1 MVNRNM
7 IDLGQIYGLTGN
19 NANRYMYANTS
30 DVVNIPSLEDIANA
44 HQMNRNQSMT
54 TGVNDNNIVPSS
66 SIQAVATPMSDLDG
80 INSGNRNSSETA
92 TGSSVPI
99 SSPMRVNLTTEE
111 SAQPIEEHNQPFQSL
126 LVDAQSIQYLNSFA
140 RTQIGR
146 MVQVNFMMGTNTVQT
161 LEGTLLGVG
170 TNFLLINERGTRN
183 VTACDFYNVKYIRF
197 FY

>member
-30 DVVNIPSLEDIANA
+30 DIVNIPSLEDIANA
-44 HQMNRNQSMT
+44 HQMNRNRSMT
-54 TGVNDNNIVPSS
+54 TGVNDSNIVPSS
-66 SIQAVATPMSDLDG
+66 SIQTVATPMSDLDG

-161 LEGTLLGVG
+161 
-170 TNFLLINERGTRN
+170 
-183 VTACDFYNVKYIRF
+183 IRHQISN
-197 FY
+197 YLHISVLQEHH

>member
-7 IDLGQIYGLTGN
+7 IDLGQIYGLTGD

-30 DVVNIPSLEDIANA
+30 DIVNIPSLEDIANT

-54 TGVNDNNIVPSS
+54 TGVNDSNIVPSS
-66 SIQAVATPMSDLDG
+66 SIQTVASTMSDLDEL
-80 INSGNRNSSETA
+80 NSGNRNSSETA
-92 TGSSVPI
+92 TGTSVPI
-99 SSPMRVNLTTEE
+99 SSPMRVNLTT
-111 SAQPIEEHNQPFQSL
+111 SQDAQPIEEYNQPFQPF
-126 LVDAQSIQYLNSFA
+126 LVDTQNIQYLNSFA

-146 MVQVNFMMGTNTVQT
+146 MVQVNFMMGTNTVQS

-170 TNFLLINERGTRN
+170 ANFLLINERGTRN
-183 VTACDFYNVKYIRF
+183 VTACYFYNVKYIRF

>member
-7 IDLGQIYGLTGN
+7 IDLGQIYGLTGDN
-19 NANRYMYANTS
+19 TNRYLYANTS

-44 HQMNRNQSMT
+44 HNNSRNPSMT
-54 TGVNDNNIVPSS
+54 TGVNNGDSVPNSNIQSG
-66 SIQAVATPMSDLDG
+66 AVPMSDLDN
-80 INSGNRNSSETA
+80 INSSETA
-92 TGSSVPI
+92 TGTMVPI
-99 SSPMRVNLTTEE
+99 SSPMRVNLETDPD
-111 SAQPIEEHNQPFQSL
+111 AQPIEEYNQPFM
-126 LVDAQSIQYLNSFA
+126 VDAQNIQYLNSFA

-146 MVQVNFMMGTNTVQT
+146 MVQVNFMMGTNTVMS

-170 TNFLLINERGTRN
+170 ANFLLINERGTRN

>member
-1 MVNRNM
+1 MVNKNM

-30 DVVNIPSLEDIANA
+30 D
-44 HQMNRNQSMT
+44 
-54 TGVNDNNIVPSS
+54 
-66 SIQAVATPMSDLDG
+66 VATPMSDLDG

-111 SAQPIEEHNQPFQSL
+111 SAQPIEEHNQPFQNL

>member
-7 IDLGQIYGLTGN
+7 IDLGQIYGLTGD

-30 DVVNIPSLEDIANA
+30 DIVNIPSLEDIANT

-54 TGVNDNNIVPSS
+54 TGVNDSNIVPSS
-66 SIQAVATPMSDLDG
+66 SIQTVASPMSDLDEL
-80 INSGNRNSSETA
+80 NSGNRNSSETA
-92 TGSSVPI
+92 TGTSLTKKPYVPPT
-99 SSPMRVNLTTEE
+99 S
-111 SAQPIEEHNQPFQSL
+111 QPIEEYNQPFQPF
-126 LVDAQSIQYLNSFA
+126 LVDAQNIQYLNSFA

-146 MVQVNFMMGTNTVQT
+146 MVQVNFMMGTNTVQS

-170 TNFLLINERGTRN
+170 ANFLLINERGTRN

>member
-1 MVNRNM
+1 MVNKNM

-30 DVVNIPSLEDIANA
+30 DVVNIPSLEDIANT

-54 TGVNDNNIVPSS
+54 TGVNDSNIVPSS
-66 SIQAVATPMSDLDG
+66 SIQTVATPMSDLDE

-111 SAQPIEEHNQPFQSL
+111 SAQPIEEHNQPFQPF
-126 LVDAQSIQYLNSFA
+126 LVNAQSIQYLNSFA

-146 MVQVNFMMGTNTVQT
+146 MVQINFMMGTNTVQT

-170 TNFLLINERGTRN
+170 TNFILINERGTRN

>member
-30 DVVNIPSLEDIANA
+30 DIVNIPSLEDIANA
-44 HQMNRNQSMT
+44 HQMNRNQSMK
-54 TGVNDNNIVPSS
+54 TGVNDSNIVPSS
-66 SIQAVATPMSDLDG
+66 SIQTV
-80 INSGNRNSSETA
+80 
-92 TGSSVPI
+92 GSSVPI

>member
-7 IDLGQIYGLTGN
+7 IDLGQIYGLTGD

-30 DVVNIPSLEDIANA
+30 DIVNIPSLEDIANT

-54 TGVNDNNIVPSS
+54 TGVNDSNIVPSS
-66 SIQAVATPMSDLDG
+66 SIQTVASPMSDLDEL
-80 INSGNRNSSETA
+80 NSGNRNSSETA
-92 TGSSVPI
+92 TGTSVPI
-99 SSPMRVNLTTEE
+99 SSPMRVNLTT
-111 SAQPIEEHNQPFQSL
+111 SQDAQPIEEYNQPFQPF
-126 LVDAQSIQYLNSFA
+126 LVDAQNIQYLNSFA

-146 MVQVNFMMGTNTVQT
+146 MVQVNFMMGTNTVQS

-170 TNFLLINERGTRN
+170 ANFLLINERGTRN
-183 VTACDFYNVKYIRF
+183 VTACDFHNVKYIRF